1 MKQFIVLT
9 AVLPILLLFLM
20 QVGYDQKNINTVN
33 QIQAVV
39 YAAKEDA
46 KLEGYFSE
54 ERKEVLKSELESI
67 RGVASARVESP
78 QKYPQARYSI
88 GENRF
93 IDYEVEVVLDHVMA
107 GGDYII
113 EPDKNTYTY
122 VIKSYTAS
130 EYLE

>member
-9 AVLPILLLFLM
+9 AVLPLLLLFLM

-46 KLEGYFSE
+46 KQEGYFSE
-54 ERKEVLKSELESI
+54 ERKELLKSELENI
-67 RGVASARVESP
+67 RGVASARVDSP
-78 QKYPQARYSI
+78 QTYPQARYSI

-93 IDYEVEVVLDHVMA
+93 IYYEVEVVLDHVMA

>member
-9 AVLPILLLFLM
+9 AVLPILLLFLL
-20 QVGYDQKNINTVN
+20 QVGFDQKNITTVN

-46 KLEGYFSE
+46 KMEGYFSE
-54 ERKEVLKSELESI
+54 ARKELLKFELENIDGVISASI
-67 RGVASARVESP
+67 YSP
-78 QKYPQARYSI
+78 QQYPQARYSI

-93 IDYEVEVVLDHVMA
+93 IDYEVEVVLDNVMA
-107 GGDYII
+107 GGDFII

>member
-9 AVLPILLLFLM
+9 AVLPILLLFLL
-20 QVGYDQKNINTVN
+20 QVGYDQRNINTVN

-54 ERKEVLKSELESI
+54 ARKDLLKFELENIEGVVTASI
-67 RGVASARVESP
+67 HSP
-78 QKYPQARYSI
+78 QHYPQARYGI

-93 IDYEVEVVLDHVMA
+93 IDYEVEVVLENVMA
-107 GGDYII
+107 GGDFVI

-122 VIKSYTAS
+122 VLKSYTAS

>member
-9 AVLPILLLFLM
+9 AVLPILLLFLL
-20 QVGYDQKNINTVN
+20 QVGFDQKNITTVN

-46 KLEGYFSE
+46 KMEGYFSE
-54 ERKEVLKSELESI
+54 ARKELLKFELENIDGVISASI
-67 RGVASARVESP
+67 YSP
-78 QKYPQARYSI
+78 QQYPQARYSI

-93 IDYEVEVVLDHVMA
+93 IDYEVEVVLENVMA
-107 GGDYII
+107 GGDFII

>member
-9 AVLPILLLFLM
+9 AILPILLIFIL
-20 QVGYDQKNINTVN
+20 QIGYDQKNISTVN
-33 QIQAVV
+33 RIQEAV
-39 YAAKEDA
+39 YTAKEDV
-46 KLEGYFSE
+46 KLQGYFSE
-54 ERKEVLKSELESI
+54 EKMEILKSELEKI
-67 RGVASARVESP
+67 EGVVSANIYSP

-93 IDYEVEVVLDHVMA
+93 IDYEVEIVLENVMA
-107 GGDYII
+107 GGGMMID
-113 EPDKNTYTY
+113 PGKNTYKY

>member
-9 AVLPILLLFLM
+9 AVLPILLLFLL
-20 QVGYDQKNINTVN
+20 QIGYDQKNINTVN

-46 KLEGYFSE
+46 KLQGYFSE
-54 ERKEVLKSELESI
+54 TRKELLESELESI
-67 RGVASARVESP
+67 EGVVSASIHSP
-78 QKYPQARYSI
+78 QQYPQARYSI

-93 IDYEVEVVLDHVMA
+93 IDYEVEVVLVNVMA
-107 GGDYII
+107 GGDFII